1 MKELIKS
8 VSEDLAKSILSETFL
23 DAKLIQVKI
32 ESALK
37 ILLSKSVR
45 PVDVNI
51 KFIQNKMA
59 QKNKQAHKD
68 VIERDFW
75 KKIAKTYIGE
85 NNIQQYY
92 DRLNLL
98 IEKEIEK

>member
-8 VSEDLAKSILSETFL
+8 ISEDLTKSILSETFI
-23 DAKLIQVKI
+23 DANLIQVKI

-45 PVDVNI
+45 PAEVNV
-51 KFIQNKMA
+51 KFLEDKMA
-59 QKNKQAHKD
+59 KKNKQARRD
-68 VIERDFW
+68 TIERDFW
-75 KKIAKTYIGE
+75 KTIAKTYIGE

-92 DRLNLL
+92 ERLNLIL
-98 IEKEIEK
+98 KNEGL